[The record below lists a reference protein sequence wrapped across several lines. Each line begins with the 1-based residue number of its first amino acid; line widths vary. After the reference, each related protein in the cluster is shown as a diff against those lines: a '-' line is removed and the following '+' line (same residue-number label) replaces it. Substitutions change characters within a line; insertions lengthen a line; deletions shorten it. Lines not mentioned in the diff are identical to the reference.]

1 MSEFYSTSFK
11 DKKVILRLDLNTPLY
26 LKNSL
31 VSIADDSRIIAS
43 LPTIK
48 KLVNDGAKILI
59 ISHLGRPSGFK
70 DSDTLSLDP
79 IAKYIDKLL
88 NTKVFFY
95 RKSKI
100 DDPVVSKRINN
111 LKSGEIFIFENIRF
125 YKEEILGDRIFAE
138 KLSKYGDVYINDAF
152 GTSHR
157 NHAST
162 SIIAGFIKNK
172 YFGLLLEKEILA
184 IERALKKP
192 KRALTAIVGGAKVSS
207 KIDVIS
213 NLVGHVDNLIIGG
226 GMAYTFIKAL
236 GGEIGLSICEKNKI
250 NTAKRIIESSM
261 ISGTKLILPVDSV
274 NSKSLDSTDIMCSD
288 IYDIPNNYMGLD
300 IGPKTCE
307 IIANTIRLSKTIIW
321 NGPMGVFEKIDFQN
335 GTKLVGLEIAKATK
349 KGSYSLVGGGDS
361 IAAVKLLNLYSG
373 ISYISTGGGALLDAL
388 AGKTLPGIEAIQ

>member
-274 NSKSLDSTDIMCSD
+274 NSKSLDSTDIMC
-288 IYDIPNNYMGLD
+288 
-300 IGPKTCE
+300 
-307 IIANTIRLSKTIIW
+307 
-321 NGPMGVFEKIDFQN
+321 
-335 GTKLVGLEIAKATK
+335 
-349 KGSYSLVGGGDS
+349 
-361 IAAVKLLNLYSG
+361 
-373 ISYISTGGGALLDAL
+373 
-388 AGKTLPGIEAIQ
+388 